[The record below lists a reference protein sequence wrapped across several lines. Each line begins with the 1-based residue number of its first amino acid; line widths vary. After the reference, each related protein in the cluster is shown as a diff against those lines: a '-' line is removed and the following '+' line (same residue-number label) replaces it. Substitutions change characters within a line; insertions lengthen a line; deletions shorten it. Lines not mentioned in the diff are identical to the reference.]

1 MELYVKSGPNG
12 EVGDCPFAH
21 LVQSVL
27 NAKKLD
33 YKVSKSNIHSIEKLL
48 SFALPPSN
56 QRYTKG
62 SVDSSRS
69 SLATQGISQVGWLM
83 IRSFVVKCRV

>member
-33 YKVSKSNIHSIEKLL
+33 YKVRNIHSIEKLL
-48 SFALPPSN
+48 PFALPPSN
-56 QRYTKG
+56 KRYTKG

-69 SLATQGISQVGWLM
+69 SLATQGISLVGWLM
-83 IRSFVVKCRV
+83 ILSFVVKCRV